1 MVKFIISFIKIFMA
15 AIIAILFSSCNYNIN
30 IGKDIVKGNGNVVI
44 KTRTVNGDFTGIK
57 VSQGLE
63 VIVEQG
69 SEVAVVVEAD
79 ENLHEEIITK
89 VEGNVLVVCIEKNRG
104 IRNAEEKKIYVR
116 MPKIKSLKS
125 SSAGSI
131 EVLNT
136 IKTNSLDLTCSS
148 AGEIEA
154 VIEAIEVTAT
164 TSSSG
169 EIELKGRA
177 ESLITKS
184 SSGSSIEAKNLVVKD
199 VESKASSGSSTE
211 VNPVESFKA
220 VASSGAS
227 IYYVNEPLNHI
238 SKKTSSGGSIKR

>member
-15 AIIAILFSSCNYNIN
+15 AIIALLFSSCNYNIN
-30 IGKDIVKGNGNVVI
+30 IGNDTVKGNGNVVI

-69 SEVAVVVEAD
+69 PEVAVVVEAD

-89 VEGNVLVVCIEKNRG
+89 VEGNVLVVRTEKS

-125 SSAGSI
+125 SSSGSI

-154 VIEAIEVTAT
+154 VIEAGEVTAN
-164 TSSSG
+164 TSSAG

-184 SSGSSIEAKNLVVKD
+184 SSGSTIKAKDLVVKD

-220 VASSGAS
+220 KASSGSS
-227 IYYVNEPLNHI
+227 IRYVNEPLNHI